1 MDVYILFWN
10 PATSGYTMEKFKEN
24 FKNHTQIGNWAFN
37 DHDKVEFGNKFYL
50 IKIGEGKTGIVG
62 QGYITGKAYESKD
75 WLNKSENLQ
84 YYADIWTNVTFDP
97 DQVDDLITLE
107 QLSEAMPDFNWY
119 GGPSGQ
125 LLDQKN
131 TVILNKLFIDWLD
144 ANPRLFPERAHL
156 DVGQINLTMF
166 DEVNE
171 HLTEK
176 YGKKCA
182 ICGYDYEKCFGE
194 ETAKENHLSVP
205 FDLIVSKDLP
215 HLIYRICNNCQR
227 AGNDLLAQTLARKK

>member
-1 MDVYILFWN
+1 MILRKNLGRVVDWQKIQRKIF
-10 PATSGYTMEKFKEN
+10 TSQGSGCHFLLPWDGSFTFSKYFT
-24 FKNHTQIGNWAFN
+24 NHALTISVTN
-37 DHDKVEFGNKFYL
+37 DTCCHLYDNSS
-50 IKIGEGKTGIVG
+50 T
-62 QGYITGKAYESKD
+62 
-75 WLNKSENLQ
+75 
-84 YYADIWTNVTFDP
+84 P
-97 DQVDDLITLE
+97 
-107 QLSEAMPDFNWY
+107 LS
-119 GGPSGQ
+119 Q
-125 LLDQKN
+125 Q
-131 TVILNKLFIDWLD
+131 TLNKLFIDWLD
-144 ANPRLFPERAHL
+144 ANPRLFPEKAHL